1 MTRYCS
7 EQRVTL
13 PLPPGTFRELGHRVV
28 DMMSDWLER
37 EQSDPVLE
45 PVDGATLEALI
56 REPLPR
62 AGTPPAEVLDLFERN
77 VARYARANGHP
88 GYLAY
93 VSASA
98 DPVGILADALA
109 SALNQNVTSWRSAP
123 SAVAV
128 ERTVLQWLDEL
139 VGFGG
144 GGHGALVSG
153 GSAANLH
160 AMACA
165 INSAREKGRGLPEL
179 VVYASS
185 ETHFSVAKAAR
196 VLGLDAANVRRL
208 AVDHRRRL
216 PPATLARGIA
226 GDRKRG
232 LFPSCVCASAGTANT
247 GAIDPLVEIAE
258 VCRGEDAWFHV
269 DGAYGAPAVM
279 LSDYAWMREAF
290 ARADSISLDPH
301 KWLYAPLDV
310 ACYLVRHPDRPRRCF
325 AEQAE
330 YAAVR
335 ETDPVQSH
343 AFFDYSLELS
353 RRFRA
358 LKVWMSLKVHGADAM
373 ARAIAA
379 NIDARRH
386 LDALLAASDRL
397 EGLGSD
403 LSICCFRYRG
413 SGLDE
418 DRLNALNER
427 LLERLLAEGAFL
439 MSPTTLDGRFALRVC
454 IVNFRTTEQH
464 MAQLVADVE
473 RLGDELSGAGR

>member
-1 MTRYCS
+1 MTRDCS
-7 EQRVTL
+7 EQRATL
-13 PLPPGTFRELGHRVV
+13 PLPPGTFRELGYRVV
-28 DMMSDWLER
+28 DMMAEWLER
-37 EQSDPVLE
+37 EQRDPVLE

-62 AGTPPAEVLDLFERN
+62 DGTAPAEVLDLFERN
-77 VARYARANGHP
+77 IARYARANGHP

-123 SAVAV
+123 SATAV
-128 ERTVLQWLDEL
+128 ERTVLHWLDEL

-165 INSAREKGRGLPEL
+165 INLAREKGRSLSDL
-179 VVYASS
+179 VVYTST

-196 VLGLDAANVRRL
+196 VLGVDAGNVRRL
-208 AVDHRRRL
+208 AADHRRRL
-216 PPATLARGIA
+216 PPGALARGIA
-226 GDRKRG
+226 ADRKHG
-232 LFPSCVCASAGTANT
+232 LFPACVCASAGSANT
-247 GAIDPLVEIAE
+247 GAIDPLEEIAE
-258 VCRGEDAWFHV
+258 ICRGEDAWFHI
-269 DGAYGAPAVM
+269 DGAYGAPAAM
-279 LSDYAWMREAF
+279 LADYAWMREAF

-310 ACYLVRHPDRPRRCF
+310 ACYLVRHPDRARRGF
-325 AEQAE
+325 EQQAE

-335 ETDPVQSH
+335 ETDPVQRH

-358 LKVWMSLKVHGADAM
+358 LKVWMSLKVHGADAL

-386 LDALLAASDRL
+386 LDDLVASSDRL

-403 LSICCFRYRG
+403 LSICCFRYRAN
-413 SGLDE
+413 GLDE
-418 DRLNALNER
+418 DQLNALNGR
-427 LLERLLAEGAFL
+427 LLERLLAEGSFL
-439 MSPTTLDGRFALRVC
+439 ISPTTLDGRFALRAC
-454 IVNFRTTEQH
+454 IVNFRTTERH
-464 MAQLVADVE
+464 MAKLAADVE
-473 RLGDELSGAGR
+473 RMGDEVARTDT